1 MPVPGTGFRFAASAT
16 AAGQQGIRI
25 AYPTRYGQQ
34 VRLHLFAMRSLGFP
48 RALVLALL
56 AGLALPF
63 AFAPFELKY
72 LAPLSLAA
80 LYLLLDGRS
89 PRESRWIG
97 WLYGV
102 GYYGVG
108 VHWIYN
114 SLHLFGA
121 AIAPLALLL
130 TGVFV
135 LVMTLFPMTVS
146 WAFARLRG
154 SHSLLA
160 NAFLFAGLWAFS
172 ELLRGVI
179 MGGFPWILVG
189 YSQTDTLL
197 AALAPIGGVYFI
209 GLVLVLLACLPQILL
224 FGNAVQRL
232 VAIVLPL
239 ALLPLLL
246 WSEAHA
252 WSHPVGERI
261 GVRLAQAAI
270 PQETKFSRERLM
282 NSLVKY
288 VELSRVPPASELAV
302 VPPTT
307 ASAEGDYIPL
317 PAETAGVDVV
327 IWPETAIPTGFERV
341 EQALAEFVRAM
352 ERRDI
357 DVLSGGF
364 FREEGNSW
372 NSIGQLTGERQLYRK
387 RHLVPFGEYMP
398 LRFILDHV
406 AHWIDIPMSDLS
418 PGEGPMQP
426 MVIKGVPIGLSI
438 CYEDV
443 YGEEMRFVLPAATL
457 LVNVSNDA
465 WFGQAVAP
473 HQHEQKARMRALEFS
488 RPLIRVTNTGV
499 SSAISH
505 DGQVYARIGQEEMA
519 FLDVS
524 VQPRDGTT
532 PFMSLG
538 NGPVWGLSILAMAA
552 GAWVGRRRSNGG
564 SR

>member
-1 MPVPGTGFRFAASAT
+1 
-16 AAGQQGIRI
+16 
-25 AYPTRYGQQ
+25 
-34 VRLHLFAMRSLGFP
+34 MRSLGFP